1 MKKKGAIS
9 LPINFM
15 VILILSLVILGLGVK
30 LMYSFIDKSEQLKTQ
45 LDQKTEMELQRLLS
59 AKGKLVAIALST
71 AEVERGQ
78 DHPFGVG
85 ILNVDGSRSKEFKL
99 WIELSKAISPSD
111 EVMTVDGSAVIRD
124 WLLYD
129 PGMVHIEE
137 NEQVNRAIMVSVPKS
152 ASLGTYIFNVKVFDV
167 ANVQYGTTQK
177 INVIVK

>member
-1 MKKKGAIS
+1 
-9 LPINFM
+9 
-15 VILILSLVILGLGVK
+15 
-30 LMYSFIDKSEQLKTQ
+30 
-45 LDQKTEMELQRLLS
+45 
-59 AKGKLVAIALST
+59 
-71 AEVERGQ
+71 
-78 DHPFGVG
+78 
-85 ILNVDGSRSKEFKL
+85 
-99 WIELSKAISPSD
+99 
-111 EVMTVDGSAVIRD
+111 MTVDGSAVIRD